1 MSIHVDDQ
9 IDAILAADRAFDN
22 EILNCA
28 ANTPVTVEAVARAAL
43 AALDWSVPLVS
54 PPGSF
59 QGAAYKMLDST
70 RFLDRTGWQPRTPL
84 EEGLSTLVAVEYAVR

>member
-1 MSIHVDDQ
+1 MARRKKRSGSPSQLHP
-9 IDAILAADRAFDN
+9 LTAAVLLGLSAPPSP
-22 EILNCA
+22 A
-28 ANTPVTVEAVARAAL
+28 AAL

-70 RFLDRTGWQPRTPL
+70 RFLDRTGWRPRIDL
-84 EEGLSTLVAVEYAVR
+84 EAGLRRLVAAEYAER

>member
-1 MSIHVDDQ
+1 MLYVDDQ

-22 EILNCA
+22 EILNCG
-28 ANTPVTVEAVARAAL
+28 ANTPITVEAVARAAL

-70 RFLDRTGWQPRTPL
+70 RFLGRTGWQPRTDL
-84 EEGLSTLVAVEYAVR
+84 ETGLRRLVAAEYAEH